1 MGEFKRGRRKGKRI
15 NPKQGKASELK
26 LGTMMIWHV
35 ALWESAYVLSSCES
49 QASEYSNRNCL
60 QRLLVPAAAS
70 GLAGRQEPWQDY
82 SGGQLH
88 GLSWEEIERIS
99 IEGERGRAA
108 RDRLQTSSH
117 LSFFR
122 PKVVGVVF
130 QTSDTLLF
138 QRTNIYIRLGC
149 SIHRFFRGKNIMPNR
164 HHYCTQSCG
173 DPLVDETKYCIDS
186 LVCLKHKIPDM

>member
-1 MGEFKRGRRKGKRI
+1 
-15 NPKQGKASELK
+15 
-26 LGTMMIWHV
+26 MMIWHV

-70 GLAGRQEPWQDY
+70 GLVGRQEPWQDY

-122 PKVVGVVF
+122 PRVVVLF
-130 QTSDTLLF
+130 FRLLILYSSKE
-138 QRTNIYIRLGC
+138 RTYIRLGC

-164 HHYCTQSCG
+164 QYCTQSCG

-186 LVCLKHKIPDM
+186 LVCLKHEIPDM